1 MGGMFGGGGTK
12 ISTSAPVVSSLRMQT
27 SAYGRAIPL
36 IYGKSRVASNVIWYG
51 DFISIERRSTQ
62 SAGGKGGG
70 GGGTTVESIS
80 YTYQVAL
87 QLGLCEGPVRS
98 VTNAWVGKKVGSID
112 HWNLSQFN
120 GSYSQQPMG
129 YVQSRHPDQAL
140 AYRGTAYVGTGV
152 FELGEDPTL
161 PNMTFEIDSSF
172 GFSNDIRDAN
182 PRDVVLDFSTNPYY
196 GAGVPASKFGDLK
209 PFSDFCVANGLF
221 ISPAYTEQEP
231 AHEILARLFRLTNS
245 GVYFSEGKIKVVP
258 YSDTAATGN
267 GVTFTPNMT
276 PVYDLTDDDF
286 LASGSEDPIL
296 CTRVAASDAHNS
308 VRVKFFNR
316 GNSYN
321 EEVAE
326 AKDQA
331 SIEQFGLRTLEV
343 ELHEV
348 ADAGVARLV
357 AQQILQR
364 SLYVRNSYEFRL
376 GWKYAL
382 LEPTDLVTLT
392 DAALGLDKTPVR
404 IAEIEEDED
413 GELLVRAEEVPLGSV
428 GATRYPTQNGDGYSS
443 NYNMPAGPVSQPVI
457 FEPPLSLAGA
467 PQIWIATSGGKNWG
481 GCDVWVS
488 DDNATYLRIGRIVGR
503 SRHGVLASKLD
514 NGPGVD
520 TVNNLRVDLSVS
532 GGALLAATQQN
543 AEELVTLCYVD
554 GELLAYRDAT
564 LTAPNQYD
572 LGYLVRGAHGTV
584 ISSHA
589 AGSKFARLDQA
600 LAKFPYDKAKVGKTV
615 YIKLQSFNIHGGGV
629 EDLST
634 LTPVTYQITGAPLAD
649 VTGLALEQ
657 PFIGRSCKIKWNPV
671 DGAANYTV
679 EVWAGT
685 PQTLRRS
692 ASVGDA
698 RRFEYSWE
706 DGKADGGPWRQL
718 VFRVRATSQTGA
730 SGNWATLVASNPVPA
745 VLTGVSVNPG
755 FKSAFFS
762 CNQPADTDIT
772 GIRIWMSATSG
783 FSPADDCLVYDG
795 PDFFTTLYKLWSGA
809 ELAAGTTYYVK
820 AAAYDSF
827 GKDGLNISSE
837 VAVTPVSV
845 AGGIKPGEIEAEM
858 IKAIDASKVVGTLK
872 DWQIDAINALKV
884 TGQLSDAQVAGLSVE
899 KLVGQVKLA
908 QLAGDVQGPL
918 NSAVSTANQAL
929 VKANESA
936 SATTVQKLQAAV
948 GQRRRMLLRSCGF
961 NDPQRDSGLWVD
973 DAKVLG
979 GGLGYTLATIN
990 EAGNVV
996 ASARFDFQSDESAQ
1010 AAANWLN
1017 AVPTGTAVF
1026 VYTDEDAWARRLKSG
1041 FPEALYRVG
1050 ASKAI
1055 FGNPA
1060 FKFRSAYLLVGR
1072 AGVGEGSG
1080 FEMYAGQAYADPAA
1094 RVELKFDWL
1103 NGSPMGLGNNALGS
1117 LLQKNVDSALTRVG
1131 WVEAA
1136 LNDKA
1141 AAGDLTAL
1149 QSTVAGNKATADQQL
1164 ATLADA
1170 DKALGQSINQVN
1182 ARLAPGGDINGA
1194 IVGKAAQ
1201 AELDAAV
1208 QRIATA
1214 ETTLAGKA
1222 SASDVS
1228 RLQAS
1233 VSRNLLDTSAWKPG
1247 AAFPVGK
1254 FVPNENT
1261 LNENALILGDGP
1273 FGEKLTVWKGTA
1285 KGGDADGGWNY
1296 SNIPVDETQR
1306 YRLTVWMRPVAKN
1319 GQMYFGTGNVF
1330 DIGGGGNPNPYFA
1343 SIPKSSFVYGRW
1355 YLWVGYIFPSSY
1367 TGPQLSKSGVYDGT
1381 TGAKVADGTDFR
1393 FYPGGNTVVHRAY
1406 QYYSEEGAEQWFAL
1420 PRFEVCDGNE
1430 PTLSELLSGAAL
1442 FSANAAISRIS
1453 TVESTVAG
1461 KANAQDVTTLAARV
1475 GTAEASV
1482 TQVQQA
1488 QATLDGKVASKWGV
1502 VLGAAQSDG
1511 RQKLAGIQAF
1521 NDGSVSQFVITADQ
1535 LLISSGE
1542 SLIPDPNYYQLDWWG
1557 RPGNPIEEASE
1568 AGWARSRRR
1577 LMMANG
1583 IATESISKQFVLE
1596 PGAAYRL
1603 EVEVYGNAG
1612 SGGIG
1617 VDLHV
1622 PGVWWWSFSGSGD
1635 GKWLTESQ
1643 SGARTF
1649 ATTVT
1654 IPRSISFNW
1663 GQIRIRHAITSGSYI
1678 VGLISVTR
1686 VSGTTLIA
1694 DGAITTD
1701 KVAANAVTADKIA
1714 ANQITA
1720 THIVVGSLTGDRLAA
1735 NSITGDKVQAGA
1747 ITANH
1752 IDSRGLTIKDTAGNI
1767 IFGAGQNLDVNRV
1780 AGLGSLARKSQVA
1793 ASDMAVGQ
1801 LSAITANIG
1810 EVTAGIM
1817 YSNDRQ
1823 KYFNLDPSRSPAMMH
1838 VPGAVQINFDGSGY
1852 FARTIVSAPD
1862 VRASGVAW
1870 VNSGWLGS
1878 SGTWTTFIDTG
1889 VNLPSGWSSSSSDMF
1904 QASATIAGGNSQSG
1918 GAMGYTSVEV
1928 VHGDG
1933 LLAGAANSPIDN
1945 RMYIKFTWNGAG
1957 TSGGVI
1963 NITRIDWKLV
1973 RV

>member
-36 IYGKSRVASNVIWYG
+36 LYGKARVASNVIWYS

-80 YTYQVAL
+80 YTYQVAI

-98 VTNAWVGKKVGSID
+98 VTNSWVGKKVGTID

-161 PNMTFEIDSSF
+161 PNMTFEIDSGF

-182 PRDVVLDFSTNPYY
+182 PRDVVIDFSTNPYY

-209 PFSDFCVANGLF
+209 PFSDFCIANGLF

-258 YSDTAATGN
+258 YSDTAASGN

-296 CTRVAASDAHNS
+296 CTRAAASDAHNS

-404 IAEIEEDED
+404 ITEIEEDED

-615 YIKLQSFNIHGGGV
+615 YIKFQSFNIHGGGV

-872 DWQIDAINALKV
+872 DWQIDAINALKI
-884 TGQLSDAQVAGLSVE
+884 TGQLGDAQVSGLSVE

-948 GQRRRMLLRSCGF
+948 GQRRRMLLRSSGF

-973 DAKVLG
+973 DVKVLA

-996 ASARFDFQSDESAQ
+996 ASAKFDFQSDESAQ

-1017 AVPTGTAVF
+1017 AVPTGTSVF

-1041 FPEALYRVG
+1041 FPDALYRVG

-1060 FKFRSAYLLVGR
+1060 FKSRSAYLLVGR

-1080 FEMYAGQAYADPAA
+1080 FEMYAGKIFNDPAS

-1117 LLQKNVDSALTRVG
+1117 LLQTNVDSALTRVS

-1136 LNDKA
+1136 MNDKA
-1141 AAGDLTAL
+1141 AASDLTSL
-1149 QSTVAGNKATADQQL
+1149 RSEFAGNKATVDERL
-1164 ATLADA
+1164 TTLAD
-1170 DKALGQSINQVN
+1170 KSQALSSNVETVN
-1182 ARLAPGGDINGA
+1182 
-1194 IVGKAAQ
+1194 
-1201 AELDAAV
+1201 
-1208 QRIATA
+1208 
-1214 ETTLAGKA
+1214 
-1222 SASDVS
+1222 
-1228 RLQAS
+1228 
-1233 VSRNLLDTSAWKPG
+1233 
-1247 AAFPVGK
+1247 
-1254 FVPNENT
+1254 
-1261 LNENALILGDGP
+1261 
-1273 FGEKLTVWKGTA
+1273 
-1285 KGGDADGGWNY
+1285 
-1296 SNIPVDETQR
+1296 
-1306 YRLTVWMRPVAKN
+1306 
-1319 GQMYFGTGNVF
+1319 
-1330 DIGGGGNPNPYFA
+1330 
-1343 SIPKSSFVYGRW
+1343 
-1355 YLWVGYIFPSSY
+1355 
-1367 TGPQLSKSGVYDGT
+1367 
-1381 TGAKVADGTDFR
+1381 
-1393 FYPGGNTVVHRAY
+1393 
-1406 QYYSEEGAEQWFAL
+1406 
-1420 PRFEVCDGNE
+1420 
-1430 PTLSELLSGAAL
+1430 
-1442 FSANAAISRIS
+1442 
-1453 TVESTVAG
+1453 
-1461 KANAQDVTTLAARV
+1461 ARV
-1475 GTAEASV
+1475 GTTEASV
-1482 TQVQQA
+1482 TQIQQA
-1488 QATLDGKVASKWGV
+1488 QATLDGKVSSKWGV

-1521 NDGSVSQFVITADQ
+1521 NDGTVSQFVITADQ
-1535 LLISSGE
+1535 LLINPGE

-1557 RPGNPIEEASE
+1557 RPGNLIEVDTA
-1568 AGWARSRRR
+1568 AGWARSTRR
-1577 LMMANG
+1577 LRLEVGSQN
-1583 IATESISKQFVLE
+1583 ESISNKFVLE
-1596 PGAAYRL
+1596 PDATYRL
-1603 EVEVYGNAG
+1603 EVEIYGNSAQ
-1612 SGGIG
+1612 GGIA
-1617 VDLHV
+1617 VMLHM
-1622 PGVWWWSFSGSGD
+1622 PGVSWWSFD
-1635 GKWLTESQ
+1635 GGGNDVYLTMSQ
-1643 SGARTF
+1643 SGNRTF
-1649 ATTVT
+1649 SSTVK
-1654 IPRSISFNW
+1654 IPRSITFNW
-1663 GQIRIRHAITSGSYI
+1663 GQIRIKHSITSGSYVI
-1678 VGLISVTR
+1678 GLISVTR
-1686 VSGTTLIA
+1686 VSGSTLIEN
-1694 DGAITTD
+1694 GAITTD

-1823 KYFNLDPSRSPAMMH
+1823 KYFNLDPSRSPAMMF

-1870 VNSGWLGS
+1870 VNSGWVGG

-1889 VNLPSGWSSSSSDMF
+1889 VNLPSGWSTASSDMF